1 MGQVDRT
8 VFPRAPPLPTTGGNG
23 NKANS
28 ATHLNYVPP
37 VSTQQLS
44 GAPSRC
50 CGYGYKLKL
59 LIYVKRP
66 RDAAD
71 VATWGGPTL
80 ASRSLDTAATC
91 ARSRTCNC
99 YTPSSWVVLQ
109 GIRPGS
115 ERGDQASQPTSPRQ
129 HHQHRPT
136 LRHSFYLAFAP
147 VDNNLWVKCPAS
159 SKSHGRP
166 RTTYRQLHRKGGVSA
181 FLLRLLAPAK
191 NKSCARHTTEWRE
204 RRRSNA
210 LCCIELLL
218 ELFGQQVVGVGSEC
232 SASFVPCSWHTTR
245 TASEIAHHVA
255 GRHIMQLLLPGAR
268 S

>member
-59 LIYVKRP
+59 LIYVRPP

-99 YTPSSWVVLQ
+99 CTPSSWVVLQ
-109 GIRPGS
+109 GIHPGS

-147 VDNNLWVKCPAS
+147 VDNNLWVKCPAA
-159 SKSHGRP
+159 RATADRAR
-166 RTTYRQLHRKGGVSA
+166 RTASFIARAASRRSCSA
-181 FLLRLLAPAK
+181 FLRLRRTSRAHVTPLHGGSGAEATH
-191 NKSCARHTTEWRE
+191 SAA
-204 RRRSNA
+204 SN
-210 LCCIELLL
+210 
-218 ELFGQQVVGVGSEC
+218 
-232 SASFVPCSWHTTR
+232 CSWSFL
-245 TASEIAHHVA
+245 AS
-255 GRHIMQLLLPGAR
+255 R
-268 S
+268 